1 MSVSIVT
8 ILHEWESVFSANK
21 CWNVQEYWFP
31 YTADIDTTDISVLRD
46 GPLENSW
53 GGGVVEVRKKKFAQG
68 KIKWKKFLH
77 AN

>member
-53 GGGVVEVRKKKFAQG
+53 GGGVEVRKKKFVQG